1 MKKLPIIALSIICLT
16 LVSCG
21 KSTTTP
27 SDTTITPNTEIQNK
41 EQSAK
46 VCAPFIKYLECSLEK
61 APEIKKAIH
70 QKILDDTKKKIEN
83 DTPARI
89 AQQCD
94 TYIKILKENPDI
106 AFKNGC
112 TIDDGTTP
120 PVKTVTPTPAPT
132 PVEPKK

>member
-1 MKKLPIIALSIICLT
+1 MKKSSLIVLSLIALT

-21 KSTTTP
+21 KKDVTP
-27 SDTTITPNTEIQNK
+27 GDVTVTPDTEIDNK
-41 EQSAK
+41 DQSAK

-61 APEIKKAIH
+61 APDSKKAIH

-83 DTPARI
+83 DEPARI

-112 TIDDGTTP
+112 TIGS
-120 PVKTVTPTPAPT
+120 VV
-132 PVEPKK
+132 

>member
-1 MKKLPIIALSIICLT
+1 MKKSSLLALSIVCLA

-21 KSTTTP
+21 KKEVTP
-27 SDTTITPNTEIQNK
+27 TDAPITPTTEIESK

-61 APEIKKAIH
+61 APEVKKAIH

-83 DTPARI
+83 DEPARI

-112 TIDDGTTP
+112 SLEGTD
-120 PVKTVTPTPAPT
+120 VAPT
-132 PVEPKK
+132 AQPQK

>member
-1 MKKLPIIALSIICLT
+1 MKKLSLVTLGIMCLV

-21 KSTTTP
+21 QKSTTASNAP
-27 SDTTITPNTEIQNK
+27 ITPDTEIQDK
-41 EQSAK
+41 AQSAK

-83 DTPARI
+83 DTPARV

-94 TYIKILKENPDI
+94 TYIKILKQNPEI

-112 TIDDGTTP
+112 TLDDA
-120 PVKTVTPTPAPT
+120 VVAPAPT
-132 PVEPKK
+132 VPAKTTVQPKK